1 MSKIFVGLGN
11 PILTDDAVGILV
23 LNELKRIAGNKEGLT
38 FSEINSGGLAL
49 MDLVSGYDQSVLIDS
64 IITNQ
69 VPVGTLIV
77 MSPEDFTE
85 TRHVSNLHDI
95 NFATAMKMTDSWGL
109 SLPKDFRIYAIE
121 VEEVLKF
128 GLDLTKRV
136 QRNFDKIVTEIAKR
150 ENLI

>member
-1 MSKIFVGLGN
+1 MGLGN

-23 LNELKRIAGNKEGLT
+23 LNELKKIAGNKEGLT
-38 FSEINSGGLAL
+38 FSEMNSGGLAL
-49 MDLVSGYDQSVLIDS
+49 FDLVSGFDQAVLIDS

-69 VPVGTLIV
+69 VQVGTLIV
-77 MSPEDFTE
+77 MSPEDFSE

-109 SLPKDFRIYAIE
+109 SVPKDFRIYAIE

-128 GLDLTKRV
+128 GLELTDKV
-136 QRNFDKIVTEIAKR
+136 GQNFSRIVAEIAKR
-150 ENLI
+150 EDLLK